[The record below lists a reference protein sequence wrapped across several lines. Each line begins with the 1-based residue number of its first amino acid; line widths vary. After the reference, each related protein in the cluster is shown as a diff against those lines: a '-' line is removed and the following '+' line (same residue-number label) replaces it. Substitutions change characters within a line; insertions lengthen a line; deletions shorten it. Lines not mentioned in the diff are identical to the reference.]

1 MWYAPVPILESR
13 LQGPWWS
20 LNAYSRTGHKSP
32 SRWHNT
38 SQKPLG
44 QFLWN
49 LVNRLLIFFPGGIIF
64 VPSCCYL
71 QKKVISIFFF
81 FTYKLGRGQPISK
94 VSQTLKNVNQDPQG
108 CPTIPHDHSMCLH
121 HPVGAYLCVLSTIIF
136 PYKSRKS
143 KKKINFH
150 HPNTRK
156 DLGFCILVKSSQ
168 YKGEVRNSKFEK
180 LIELC
185 RVNVTGVYARSCYN
199 IGG

>member
-1 MWYAPVPILESR
+1 MKFSPPKSLCGTVGSPWVLSLATLFGFWETLITFSESMILY
-13 LQGPWWS
+13 GK
-20 LNAYSRTGHKSP
+20 KS
-32 SRWHNT
+32 
-38 SQKPLG
+38 
-44 QFLWN
+44 
-49 LVNRLLIFFPGGIIF
+49 FFR
-64 VPSCCYL
+64 
-71 QKKVISIFFF
+71 FFF
-81 FTYKLGRGQPISK
+81 FTYKCGRGRPIST
-94 VSQTLKNVNQDPQG
+94 VSQMLKNVNQDLQG

-185 RVNVTGVYARSCYN
+185 RGNVRGVYARSCDNCPYHCLRERLLELLFLFLVPLPAS
-199 IGG
+199 